1 MLSPVAIETPVPL
14 TNVAALSV
22 FWRPNLGMH
31 RQLDSLLCLRTS
43 TGQGKNDYVSAERGL
58 QRKLE
63 IVSDRFLCIAEQ

>member
-1 MLSPVAIETPVPL
+1 M
-14 TNVAALSV
+14 
-22 FWRPNLGMH
+22 FWRLNLGMH
-31 RQLDSLLCLRTS
+31 RQLDSPLCLRTS